1 MRKYVLIFVFSSVI
15 VKLKGMKH
23 ETMEKKRKVTY
34 LFKQR
39 IADDQ
44 FKVESEKNA
53 IGRLVQNNYKSEY
66 SHILTRMLRYCNSV
80 KMKEES
86 EKVEPINVPE
96 DVLEMNIIPF
106 FEGKGLKFE
115 NIEIKPMAKETED
128 LYSKQFPI

>member
-1 MRKYVLIFVFSSVI
+1 MFWF
-15 VKLKGMKH
+15 
-23 ETMEKKRKVTY
+23 
-34 LFKQR
+34 LFFLQSR